1 MSEPTPP
8 TPPTPTTP
16 PTPPTPPPG
25 EPPPSAQWT
34 APAYPS
40 TTASPRT
47 SGLAVASLVTGILFC
62 FFVTPVVAVITGH
75 LALEQIADSDGRTKG
90 RGLAIAGAT
99 LGWIWLGLAAIA
111 LAAWVVNVLV
121 S

>member
-1 MSEPTPP
+1 MSQ
-8 TPPTPTTP
+8 P
-16 PTPPTPPPG
+16 PTPPTPPPPG
-25 EPPPSAQWT
+25 EPAPGAPPSAQWT
-34 APAYPS
+34 APAYPA

-99 LGWIWLGLAAIA
+99 LGWIWLGLVA
-111 LAAWVVNVLV
+111 LALTGWLINLLV

>member
-8 TPPTPTTP
+8 
-16 PTPPTPPPG
+16 PPTPPPSG
-25 EPPPSAQWT
+25 SPPPSGEWT

-75 LALEQIADSDGRTKG
+75 LALEQIADSDGKTKG

-99 LGWIWLGLAAIA
+99 LGWIWLGLVTLA
-111 LAAWVVNVLV
+111 LAGWVVNVLV